1 MNEEFIPIIVIVVLI
16 IVGWFFYLKI
26 STSEEQKDLKNL
38 KEDEFGEYF
47 IEDIKELIGHL
58 EKLPKKNQINV
69 YEQVLLWYGK
79 FMKETSKIQ
88 PAKGSKYRKVYSK
101 YVEEARRIR
110 RENITE
116 EQYKN
121 TKWLAVTIYETLL
134 FAESKKISY
143 ENGNEIR
150 TYIFLKMNKLIPDNH
165 NLRLNMKIHNI

>member
-1 MNEEFIPIIVIVVLI
+1 
-16 IVGWFFYLKI
+16 
-26 STSEEQKDLKNL
+26 
-38 KEDEFGEYF
+38 
-47 IEDIKELIGHL
+47 
-58 EKLPKKNQINV
+58 
-69 YEQVLLWYGK
+69 
-79 FMKETSKIQ
+79 MKETSKIQ